1 MLSGWYAARAPFGLA
16 TVVAV
21 SRSAPR
27 DPGAAMAVGPGDEV
41 VGSVSGGCV
50 EGAVFELAREV
61 VASGE
66 ARLETFGYSDE
77 DAFAVGLTCGGEITV
92 LVRPV
97 TPEIDPAFGA
107 VARSVAAG
115 EPVTVATV
123 VEGPGV
129 RGATLAV
136 WPEGVGGGGAD
147 RGGAGDVGGAG
158 IFGGRG
164 TPGASGADSIIGT
177 PGVLGAHGSPDVSG
191 AHDASDALGTPG
203 TPGTPGADSAPGAVG
218 APGSSDTLSSS
229 DTPSAPG
236 TPRAPAPPGTSDVL
250 GTTSTPDTSNTLGTS
265 STPGVS
271 RISDAP
277 DAPGT
282 LGTLGSTGLDV
293 AVTADARGELALGA
307 TGLRHYGPRGE
318 RREDSVA
325 VFLHSF
331 APPPRMLVF
340 GAIDY
345 AAAVARIGDF
355 LGYRV
360 TVCDA
365 RPVFATPKRFP
376 AGVEVVVDW
385 PHRYLHGTDTDERT
399 VICVLTHDPKF
410 DVPLLEEALR
420 RPAAYI
426 GAMGSRRTHDDRM
439 RRLLESGL
447 SEGELGRLRS
457 PVGLDLGART
467 PEEVAVSVAA
477 EIVALRWGGTGAP
490 LTGAVGAIHRPLR

>member
-1 MLSGWYAARAPFGLA
+1 MREILPALGEWYAAGSPFGLA

-27 DPGAAMAVGPGDEV
+27 DPGAAMAVGPGGEV

-50 EGAVFELAREV
+50 EGAVFELAQEV

-66 ARLETFGYSDE
+66 ARSATFGYSDD
-77 DAFAVGLTCGGEITV
+77 DAFAVGLTCGGEITL
-92 LVRPV
+92 LVRRV
-97 TPEIDPAFGA
+97 TAAEDPSFGR
-107 VARSVAAG
+107 VVETVAAG
-115 EPVTVATV
+115 GPVTVATV
-123 VEGPGV
+123 LDGPGR

-136 WPEGVGGGGAD
+136 WPDGA
-147 RGGAGDVGGAG
+147 
-158 IFGGRG
+158 
-164 TPGASGADSIIGT
+164 
-177 PGVLGAHGSPDVSG
+177 L
-191 AHDASDALGTPG
+191 
-203 TPGTPGADSAPGAVG
+203 
-218 APGSSDTLSSS
+218 
-229 DTPSAPG
+229 
-236 TPRAPAPPGTSDVL
+236 
-250 GTTSTPDTSNTLGTS
+250 
-265 STPGVS
+265 
-271 RISDAP
+271 
-277 DAPGT
+277 GT
-282 LGTLGSTGLDV
+282 LGTAGLDAAV
-293 AVTADARGELALGA
+293 AADARGELAQGVTA
-307 TGLRHYGPRGE
+307 TRHYGPHGE
-318 RREDSVA
+318 RREDTVA

-365 RPVFATPKRFP
+365 RPVFATPQRFP

-385 PHRYLHGTDTDERT
+385 PHRYLRGTATDDRT
-399 VICVLTHDPKF
+399 VVCVLTHDPKF

-426 GAMGSRRTHDDRM
+426 GAMGSRRTHEDRA
-439 RRLLESGL
+439 RRLREAGL
-447 SEGELGRLRS
+447 GTVELSRLRS

-477 EIVALRWGGTGAP
+477 EIVALRWGGSGMP
-490 LTGAVGAIHRPLR
+490 LTATTGLIHPPAPPG

>member
-1 MLSGWYAARAPFGLA
+1 MREILSALDRWYAAGSPFGLA

-50 EGAVFELAREV
+50 EGAVFELAQEV

-77 DAFAVGLTCGGEITV
+77 DAFAVGLTCGGEIT
-92 LVRPV
+92 LLIRRV
-97 TPEIDPAFGA
+97 TPAEDPSFAA
-107 VARSVAAG
+107 VAGSVAAG
-115 EPVTVATV
+115 RPVTVATV
-123 VEGPGV
+123 IEGPAPL
-129 RGATLAV
+129 GATLAV
-136 WPEGVGGGGAD
+136 WPDEV
-147 RGGAGDVGGAG
+147 AG
-158 IFGGRG
+158 
-164 TPGASGADSIIGT
+164 S
-177 PGVLGAHGSPDVSG
+177 
-191 AHDASDALGTPG
+191 
-203 TPGTPGADSAPGAVG
+203 
-218 APGSSDTLSSS
+218 
-229 DTPSAPG
+229 
-236 TPRAPAPPGTSDVL
+236 
-250 GTTSTPDTSNTLGTS
+250 
-265 STPGVS
+265 
-271 RISDAP
+271 
-277 DAPGT
+277 
-282 LGTLGSTGLDV
+282 LGSTGLDV
-293 AVTADARGELALGA
+293 AVIADARGELAQGA
-307 TGLRHYGPRGE
+307 TIRRHYGPHGE
-318 RREDSVA
+318 RREDAVT

-365 RPVFATPKRFP
+365 RPVFATAKRFP

-385 PHRYLHGTDTDERT
+385 PHRYLRGTTTDART

-426 GAMGSRRTHDDRM
+426 GAMGSRRTHDDR
-439 RRLLESGL
+439 RKRLIDAGL
-447 SEGELGRLRS
+447 SEGELSRLRS

-477 EIVALRWGGTGAP
+477 EIVALRWGGSGAP
-490 LTGAVGAIHRPLR
+490 LTATGGAIHPVPADTPAGPVDVPGGEQHGIAS